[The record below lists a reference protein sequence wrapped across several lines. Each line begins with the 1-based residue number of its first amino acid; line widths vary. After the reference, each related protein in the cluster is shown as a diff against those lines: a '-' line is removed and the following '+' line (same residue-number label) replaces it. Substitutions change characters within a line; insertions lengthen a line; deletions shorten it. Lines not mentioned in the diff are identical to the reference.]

1 MTYMSEQGLQ
11 RPRQVT
17 VSTGIG
23 LVGCLILL
31 IGLFDSMAHTRT
43 VDARDTVTDFLSKP
57 PGEGLGLSVAEAL
70 DLWRVVLYVAG
81 GLAAAAFVLGIYI
94 FQRHNGARI
103 GFTVVTA
110 LLLLAMPVVGLMPI
124 LLAIAAVRLWTEPA
138 RDWFAGRAP
147 RRKAVPENVTASE
160 RPSEA
165 PPEQPEAQE
174 PPVSSAPPP
183 SPYPYGVPPEPAP
196 WAPPFPTY
204 QPPMPQ
210 PPMYQPPM
218 PGAAPDKRPASVV
231 WATILTW
238 VFSGLTALAMG
249 AIALLAAADSDTF
262 RDELQSQLD
271 SDAQLRGLDVSVDQ
285 LLGFVIVV
293 CALMAVWAVGAAIVA
308 IFAWRRHSW
317 ARIMLVISAAGAAIF
332 SLIAILG
339 IVPVATLIPA
349 VATIFLLFTKSANA
363 WYAGRPAGQQRPTA
377 PPPPRQGG
385 PW

>member
-1 MTYMSEQGLQ
+1 M
-11 RPRQVT
+11 
-17 VSTGIG
+17 STGIG

-43 VDARDTVTDFLSKP
+43 VDARDTVTDFLSRP

-81 GLAAAAFVLGIYI
+81 GLAAAAFVLGIYV

-110 LLLLAMPVVGLMPI
+110 LLLLSMPVIGIMPI

-138 RDWFAGRAP
+138 RDWFAGRSP
-147 RRKAVPENVTASE
+147 RP
-160 RPSEA
+160 
-165 PPEQPEAQE
+165 QPEAAAFSSMPPDAPRETPPQA
-174 PPVSSAPPP
+174 PVSSAPPP
-183 SPYPYGVPPEPAP
+183 AHYPYGVPPEPVS
-196 WAPPFPTY
+196 WAPPQFRSY

-210 PPMYQPPM
+210 PVPDRR
-218 PGAAPDKRPASVV
+218 PGSVV

-238 VFSGLTALAMG
+238 VFSGLTAVGMALITLFA
-249 AIALLAAADSDTF
+249 AIDQVAFKEELQRQMDSDP
-262 RDELQSQLD
+262 
-271 SDAQLRGLDVSVDQ
+271 QLRGLDVSVDT

-293 CALMAVWAVGAAIVA
+293 CGLVALWALAAAVVA
-308 IFAWRRHSW
+308 IFAWRRKPW
-317 ARIMLVISAAGAAIF
+317 ARILLVISAAGAALF

-339 IVPVATLIPA
+339 ILPIVTLVPSVATVI
-349 VATIFLLFTKSANA
+349 LLFTKSANA
-363 WYAGRPAGQQRPTA
+363 WYANRPAAAQRPAA
-377 PPPPRQGG
+377 PPRVGG